1 MDDGDDFGL
10 AIVVEGDWEDG
21 VEDLFIRDLLT
32 GAVGIALL
40 EVGNLDVF
48 GCDARVR
55 AGVTHYSVLY

>member
-1 MDDGDDFGL
+1 M

-21 VEDLFIRDLLT
+21 VEDLFVRDLLT